1 MTELVIKLED
11 ETKLNALLRLLRQFI
26 ESEGVDLAIESL
38 ERHPLNQSQHP
49 ELDWDRWNDLMNREK
64 IRPGQ
69 PFMDPREEEEWI
81 ARETKTA

>member
-26 ESEGVDLAIESL
+26 ESEGVDLVIESL
-38 ERHPLNQSQHP
+38 ERHPVYGSRDS
-49 ELDWDRWNDLMNREK
+49 EFDWDRWNELMNREK
-64 IRPGQ
+64 LRPGQ
-69 PFMDPREEEEWI
+69 PVMDPREEEEWI